1 MTNNPIDKHIGERI
15 RYRRILLGLS
25 QQRLA
30 QQIGLTFQQIQK
42 YEKGVNRI
50 SASRLLEIAM
60 VLGVPINYFFADM
73 EGDAGDGI
81 AARPAPCGPDLPPA
95 EMERF
100 GDGTG
105 RETLELVRAYYGVKD
120 RTTRKRLLSM
130 MRAIGESEKR
140 PQ

>member
-1 MTNNPIDKHIGERI
+1 MTNNPIDKHVGERI

-30 QQIGLTFQQIQK
+30 QDIGLTFQQIQK

-60 VLGVPINYFFADM
+60 VLGVPINFFFAEMTDN
-73 EGDAGDGI
+73 AGDG
-81 AARPAPCGPDLPPA
+81 AAASHAPPGPDVPPTD
-95 EMERF
+95 MERF
-100 GDGTG
+100 GDGSG

-130 MRAIGESEKR
+130 MRAIGESAER
-140 PQ
+140 RE

>member
-15 RYRRILLGLS
+15 RYRRILLGFS

-30 QQIGLTFQQIQK
+30 QEIGLTFQQIQK

-60 VLGVPINYFFADM
+60 VLGVPINYFFSEM
-73 EGDAGDGI
+73 EGEAAHGA
-81 AARPAPCGPDLPPA
+81 AARPAPCGPDVPPG

-140 PQ
+140 PE